1 MQKQKKITMND
12 IAILAG
18 VSQPTVSLVLNNSTS
33 VKISESTKKKV
44 LEACSSLNY
53 QSKSANH
60 SIGRTKKI
68 AMLITEL
75 DGYSPFI
82 DAINSARVEAWGNDY
97 MLMVLDHFNDPEF
110 ATKIE
115 TEMNSGDY
123 VGMIYSSSVSRE
135 IKRLK
140 IKTKLPTVLLNCTL
154 SATDQGDKIIPS
166 VLPADMVGAYKA
178 VSHLTSLGHS
188 RIAMLTGESWM
199 QANTH
204 RIEGYR
210 QALLDADIIATDS
223 YIQEANWSLKE
234 AYVKTLK
241 LLDMKTPP
249 DAIFCACDYM
259 AVGCYQ
265 AIAERKLNIP
275 QDIAVVGYD
284 NQRLSSEISPP
295 LTTVDLPYAGMGKQ
309 SIELLIALIENQ
321 PLLSMKCKIEG
332 ELIIRA
338 SSKKLK

>member
-1 MQKQKKITMND
+1 MSKQKKITMAD
-12 IAILAG
+12 IAQLAG

-33 VKISESTKKKV
+33 VKISELTKKKV
-44 LEACSSLNY
+44 LEASHSLGY

-68 AMLITEL
+68 AMLITDL

-82 DAINSARVEAWGNDY
+82 DAINSARIAAWENDY
-97 MLMVLDHFNDPEF
+97 MLMVLDHFNDKEF
-110 ATKIE
+110 AAKIE
-115 TEMNSGDY
+115 SEMNNGDY
-123 VGMIYSSSVSRE
+123 AGMIYSSSVSRE
-135 IKRLK
+135 INQLK
-140 IKTKLPTVLLNCTL
+140 IKTHLPTVLLNCTL
-154 SATDQGDKIIPS
+154 NTANQSDKVIPS

-178 VSHLTSLGHS
+178 IAHLTSLGHR

-210 QALLDADIIATDS
+210 QALLDADIIPNDN
-223 YIQEANWSLKE
+223 YIMEANWSLKE
-234 AYVKTLK
+234 AYIETLK

-284 NQRLSSEISPP
+284 NQRLSADISPP
-295 LTTVDLPYAGMGKQ
+295 LTTVDLPYAAMGKQ
-309 SIELLIALIENQ
+309 SIELLIALVEGQ
-321 PLLSMKCKIEG
+321 PLLSKKCKIEG
-332 ELIIRA
+332 ELIIRD
-338 SSKKLK
+338 SSKIV